1 MGYFANYAK
10 RRLEL
15 TGDESAA
22 TLEHMQVYFQD
33 GTNWTQGMY
42 DNASGARCL
51 VGAANH
57 VRVSP
62 IDDAKHWLRLA
73 IAEVAPGAARI
84 EDFNDTRRTY
94 AEVAAVIERARQLA
108 AQSVARALPAPTA
121 PVVEILPPE
130 RHALPATAEF
140 ASPRPARV
148 RRSLASWIM
157 D

>member
-1 MGYFANYAK
+1 MGYFSDYRQ

-22 TLEHMQVYFQD
+22 TLEQMQDYFQD
-33 GTNWTQGMY
+33 GANWTQDMY
-42 DNASGARCL
+42 ENASGARCL

-57 VRVSP
+57 VRVSC

-73 IAEVAPGAARI
+73 IAEVVPGIARI

-94 AEVAAVIERARQLA
+94 AEVAAVIERAKQLA
-108 AQSVARALPAPTA
+108 AQSAARLALPAPSA
-121 PVVEILPPE
+121 PPVVVLN
-130 RHALPATAEF
+130 
-140 ASPRPARV
+140 PRPPPRERV
-148 RRSLASWIM
+148 RRSLAEWIM

>member
-1 MGYFANYAK
+1 MGYFANYSK
-10 RRLEL
+10 RRREL
-15 TGDESAA
+15 TGRESAE

-42 DNASGARCL
+42 ENASGARCL

-62 IDDAKHWLRLA
+62 IDDAKHFLRMA
-73 IAEVAPGAARI
+73 IAEIAPGVARI

-94 AEVAAVIERARQLA
+94 AEVAVVIERAKQLA
-108 AQSVARALPAPTA
+108 AQSVVRALPA

-130 RHALPATAEF
+130 RQALPAPVV
-140 ASPRPARV
+140 ASPRPGRV
-148 RRSLASWIM
+148 RPRRSLAGWIM

>member
-15 TGDESAA
+15 TGGESAA
-22 TLEHMQVYFQD
+22 TLEHMQVYFQN
-33 GTNWTQGMY
+33 GANWTQGMY
-42 DNASGARCL
+42 ENASGARCL

-57 VRVSP
+57 VRVSS

-73 IAEVAPGAARI
+73 IAEIAPGVARI

-94 AEVAAVIERARQLA
+94 AEVAAVIGRARQLA
-108 AQSVARALPAPTA
+108 AQSVARALPAPVA

-130 RHALPATAEF
+130 RPAPVVT
-140 ASPRPARV
+140 SPRPAPV
-148 RRSLASWIM
+148 LPRRSLADWIM